1 MIRFILGEDRHVKY
15 FVHSVRSEY
24 FSIKEASWQLVY
36 DGQAEASGDCE
47 VTRNEERGGWYVDA
61 KLQPENRGRLYVLE
75 ITLKIADE
83 VIKNREQ
90 MEVV

>member
-15 FVHSVRSEY
+15 FVHSVKDEY
-24 FSIKEASWQLVY
+24 FVIKEAVFRLIY
-36 DGQAEASGDCE
+36 DGETEVDGACE
-47 VTRNEERGGWYVDA
+47 VIREEGGYYVDA
-61 KLQPENRGRLYVLE
+61 KLQPLNRSRLYVLE
-75 ITLKIADE
+75 VTLHIADE

>member
-15 FVHSVRSEY
+15 LVHSVKQEY
-24 FSIKEASWQLVY
+24 FTIREAAFRLIH
-36 DGQAEASGDCE
+36 DGETEAEGVCE
-47 VTRNEERGGWYVDA
+47 IVREEEGYSVDA
-61 KLQPENRGRLYVLE
+61 KIQPLNRSRLYVLE
-75 ITLKIADE
+75 ITLHIADE

>member
-15 FVHSVRSEY
+15 FVHSVKSEH
-24 FSIKEASWQLVY
+24 FAIKEATFELTY
-36 DGQAEASGDCE
+36 DGETEATGECGIAQQE
-47 VTRNEERGGWYVDA
+47 GGCYVDA
-61 KLQPENRGRLYVLE
+61 KLQPLRRSRLYVLE
-75 ITLKIADE
+75 ITLLIADE

>member
-15 FVHSVRSEY
+15 LVHSVKQEY
-24 FSIKEASWQLVY
+24 FTIKEAAFRLIY
-36 DGQAEASGDCE
+36 DGEVETEGTCE
-47 VTRNEERGGWYVDA
+47 VVREEDGYSVDA
-61 KLQPENRGRLYVLE
+61 KIQPLNRSRLYVLE
-75 ITLKIADE
+75 ITLRIADE

>member
-15 FVHSVRSEY
+15 YVHSVKSEY
-24 FSIKEASWQLVY
+24 FTIREAAFRLIY
-36 DGQAEASGDCE
+36 DGETEAEGACE
-47 VTRNEERGGWYVDA
+47 VVREENGYYVDA
-61 KLQPENRGRLYVLE
+61 KLQPRNRSRMYMLE
-75 ITLKIADE
+75 ITLRIADE

>member
-15 FVHSVRSEY
+15 FVHSVKDEY
-24 FSIKEASWQLVY
+24 FTLKEATFRLIH
-36 DGQAEASGDCE
+36 DGEEEASGECE
-47 VTRNEERGGWYVDA
+47 TVRQEGGYQVDA
-61 KLQPENRGRLYVLE
+61 KLQPLNRSRLYTLE
-75 ITLKIADE
+75 ITLHIADE

>member
-15 FVHSVRSEY
+15 LVHSVKQEY
-24 FSIKEASWQLVY
+24 FMIKEAAFRLIY
-36 DGQAEASGDCE
+36 DGEVETEGICE
-47 VTRNEERGGWYVDA
+47 VIREEDGYSVDA
-61 KLQPENRGRLYVLE
+61 KIQPKNRGRLYMLE
-75 ITLKIADE
+75 ITLHIADE

>member
-15 FVHSVRSEY
+15 FVHSVKSEY
-24 FSIKEASWQLVY
+24 FVIKEAAFELLY
-36 DGQAEASGDCE
+36 DGETEASGECDVVRQDE
-47 VTRNEERGGWYVDA
+47 GYYVDA
-61 KLQPENRGRLYVLE
+61 KLQPLNRSRLYVLE
-75 ITLKIADE
+75 ITLHIADE

>member
-15 FVHSVRSEY
+15 FVHSVKDEY
-24 FSIKEASWQLVY
+24 FVIKQASFKLLY
-36 DGQAEASGDCE
+36 DGETEASGECDVVRQDDGYC
-47 VTRNEERGGWYVDA
+47 VDA
-61 KLQPENRGRLYVLE
+61 KLQPLNRSRLYVLE
-75 ITLKIADE
+75 ITLHIADE

>member
-15 FVHSVRSEY
+15 FVHSVKQEY
-24 FSIKEASWQLVY
+24 FTIKEAVFRLIY
-36 DGQAEASGDCE
+36 DGEVEMEGTCE
-47 VTRNEERGGWYVDA
+47 VAREEDGYSVDA
-61 KLQPENRGRLYVLE
+61 KIQPLNRSRLYVME
-75 ITLKIADE
+75 ITLRIADE